1 MPPRLPLRP
10 IAGRAASSV
19 AAAKQNVASPSRA
32 VCLFCSLS
40 AASPTPSRPTTTTTT
55 MTKNTATDSRAQ
67 ARRALRQRR
76 FQSTESTAAAP
87 PPPETAAP
95 ENPRAEL
102 IDTLLELQKHAVNHV
117 NLSRL
122 QLALQGLRQDP
133 GQESI
138 RVAILSLA
146 NSGGAEPGK
155 AAKDLLRL
163 LLADPLGD
171 EAEWERELAQHDPS
185 HPLVVRIGQEHNAVE
200 AGPRVTISKTNLLHE
215 LDVSSPALNG
225 HGIELLLMEVNP
237 FAPVPGRAGETVLQD
252 VEESVLVPTVDI
264 PSNTGRYTPI
274 TTPVHKALVVSEGV
288 MGAASVASLPLAE
301 YRDTVFGAVNLP
313 DYPVEKDA
321 RVTFQPI
328 NVSVGSKGLDLI
340 RQNIGNA
347 MEYER
352 SWYKSNVPVLI
363 QWLKAGVQ
371 TDEGQVTK
379 PAVRLLVASLLR
391 NALAEIEAEESR
403 LLSGRLSTEAA
414 SSGLAVMN
422 ERLAQWSQFAHEEL
436 QQQLD
441 LAFAGT
447 RWRKLGWWKLFWRVD
462 DVGVLTTDMLS
473 QRFLPG
479 AERELVYLAGR
490 IAESGVASTVEPPVY
505 AQPTSEL
512 QKSLPESSTV
522 AKAVTQKPKWPTH
535 IAFTRR
541 YLHEETVPALQALA
555 QKLVLQASSTS
566 ALTTALAGL
575 LYVSH
580 YASSVYEAG
589 AVAALGVMWSLRRLQ
604 TKWETAR
611 TYWEGEVRE
620 EGRKAVRGVE
630 QSVADTLDGSRE
642 STAVEGAEELRKAK
656 ELVEKAEDALRRLK

>member
-10 IAGRAASSV
+10 IAGRAASSL
-19 AAAKQNVASPSRA
+19 AAAKQNAAAPSRA

-40 AASPTPSRPTTTTTT
+40 TPSRPTTTTTNAIT
-55 MTKNTATDSRAQ
+55 NSQTQTRK
-67 ARRALRQRR
+67 ALRQRR
-76 FQSTESTAAAP
+76 FQSTESTAPSPSP
-87 PPPETAAP
+87 PAETTAP

-122 QLALQGLRQDP
+122 QLALQGLRQEP

-146 NSGGAEPGK
+146 TGGAEQGR

-185 HPLVVRIGQEHNAVE
+185 HPLVVRIGQEYHAAE

-237 FAPVPGRAGETVLQD
+237 FSSVPGPGETAVQD
-252 VEESVLVPTVDI
+252 VEEAVLVPTVDI

-274 TTPVHKALVVSEGV
+274 TTPVHKALVVSGGV
-288 MGAASVASLPLAE
+288 MGAASIAALPLAE

-313 DYPVEKDA
+313 EYPVEKEA
-321 RVTFQPI
+321 GVTFQPI
-328 NVSVGSKGLDLI
+328 DVSVGNKGLDLI

-352 SWYKSNVPVLI
+352 SWYQSNVPVLI
-363 QWLKAGVQ
+363 QWLKTGVQ
-371 TDEGQVTK
+371 TDEGQATK

-391 NALAEIEAEESR
+391 NALAEIEDEESR
-403 LLSGRLSTEAA
+403 LLSGRLTTEVA
-414 SSGLAVMN
+414 SSGLTVMN

-490 IAESGVASTVEPPVY
+490 IAESGVASTTTEPPVY

-575 LYVSH
+575 LYVSQ

-620 EGRKAVRGVE
+620 EGRKALRGVE

-642 STAVEGAEELRKAK
+642 GVAVEGAEELRRAK
-656 ELVEKAEDALRRLK
+656 ELVEKAEDALKRLK

>member
-10 IAGRAASSV
+10 MAGRAA
-19 AAAKQNVASPSRA
+19 ASPSSSSSLSLAKQQTNPSSRAA

-40 AASPTPSRPTTTTTT
+40 TPPAPSRTTT
-55 MTKNTATDSRAQ
+55 SRAQ
-67 ARRALRQRR
+67 AAAAAAGRKAWRQRR
-76 FQSTESTAAAP
+76 FQSTDAAP
-87 PPPETAAP
+87 PQTAP
-95 ENPRAEL
+95 STNPRAEL

-122 QLALQGLRQDP
+122 QLALQNLRQVP
-133 GQESI
+133 GQEAV
-138 RVAILSLA
+138 RVAVLALA
-146 NSGGAEPGK
+146 NAAEPGR

-163 LLADPLGD
+163 ILADPLGD
-171 EAEWERELAQHDPS
+171 EADWEGELARHDAA
-185 HPLVVRIGQEHNAVE
+185 HPLVVRIGREL
-200 AGPRVTISKTNLLHE
+200 AGQSRDEPAPTVTISKTNLLHE

-237 FAPVPGRAGETVLQD
+237 FAAAPGETAQAQD
-252 VEESVLVPTVDI
+252 MEESVLVPTVDI

-274 TTPVHKALVVSEGV
+274 TTPVHKALVVSNGV
-288 MGAASVASLPLAE
+288 MGAASAASLPLAE
-301 YRDTVFGAVNLP
+301 YRETVLAAVDLP
-313 DYPVEKDA
+313 GCSVEKDA
-321 RVTFQPI
+321 QVPFQPI
-328 NVSVGSKGLDLI
+328 DISVGTKGLDLI

-352 SWYKSNVPVLI
+352 SWYKSNVPAVI
-363 QWLKAGVQ
+363 QWLKSGVQ
-371 TDEGQVTK
+371 SDEGQITK
-379 PAVRLLVASLLR
+379 PAVRLLITSLLR
-391 NALAEIEAEESR
+391 NTLAEIEAEETR

-462 DVGVLTTDMLS
+462 DVGALTTDMLS

-490 IAESGVASTVEPPVY
+490 IAESGAATAATANEPPAY

-512 QKSLPESSTV
+512 QRSLPESSTA
-522 AKAVTQKPKWPTH
+522 AKAVTQRPKWPTH
-535 IAFTRR
+535 ISFTRR

-566 ALTTALAGL
+566 ALTGALAGL
-575 LYVSH
+575 LYVSQ

-604 TKWETAR
+604 TKWEAAR
-611 TYWEGEVRE
+611 AYWEGEVRE

-630 QSVADTLDGSRE
+630 QSVADALDGSRE
-642 STAVEGAEELRKAK
+642 GAPVEGAEELRKAR
-656 ELVEKAEDALRRLK
+656 ELVEKAEDALKRLK

>member
-10 IAGRAASSV
+10 IAGRAASSLSLPQQTS
-19 AAAKQNVASPSRA
+19 APSRAA

-40 AASPTPSRPTTTTTT
+40 TAATATPSRSTTTTSRPYAA
-55 MTKNTATDSRAQ
+55 ATE
-67 ARRALRQRR
+67 ARKALRQRR
-76 FQSTESTAAAP
+76 FQSTDSAPLEAA
-87 PPPETAAP
+87 TP

-102 IDTLLELQKHAVNHV
+102 IDTLLDLQKHAVNHV

-133 GQESI
+133 GQEAV
-138 RVAILSLA
+138 RVAILALA
-146 NSGGAEPGK
+146 NVAEPGK

-163 LLADPLGD
+163 ILADPLGD
-171 EAEWERELAQHDPS
+171 EAEWERELAQHDPT
-185 HPLVVRIGQEHNAVE
+185 HPLVVRIGQEHARPREE
-200 AGPRVTISKTNLLHE
+200 AAPTVTISKTNLLHD
-215 LDVSSPALNG
+215 LGVSSPALNG

-237 FAPVPGRAGETVLQD
+237 FSAAPGEVAYAQD

-301 YRDTVFGAVNLP
+301 YRDTILAAINLP
-313 DYPVEKDA
+313 EYPVDKDA
-321 RVTFQPI
+321 QTTFQPI
-328 NVSVGSKGLDLI
+328 DVSVGSKGLDLI

-352 SWYKSNVPVLI
+352 SWYKSNVPAVI
-363 QWLKAGVQ
+363 QWLKSGVQ
-371 TDEGQVTK
+371 SDEGHVTK
-379 PAVRLLVASLLR
+379 PAVRLLIASLLR
-391 NALAEIEAEESR
+391 NTLAEIEAEESR

-490 IAESGVASTVEPPVY
+490 IAESGVATAAEPPTY

-522 AKAVTQKPKWPTH
+522 AKVVTQKPKWPTH
-535 IAFTRR
+535 ISFTRR
-541 YLHEETVPALQALA
+541 YLYEETVPALQALA

-566 ALTTALAGL
+566 ALTTALGGL
-575 LYVSH
+575 LYVSQ

-589 AVAALGVMWSLRRLQ
+589 AVAALGIMWSLRRLQ

-630 QSVADTLDGSRE
+630 QSVADALDGSRE
-642 STAVEGAEELRKAK
+642 GNPVEGAEELRKAR
-656 ELVEKAEDALRRLK
+656 ELVEKAQDALKRLE

>member
-10 IAGRAASSV
+10 IAGRAASSLSL
-19 AAAKQNVASPSRA
+19 AKQTNASSRA
-32 VCLFCSLS
+32 ATCLFCSLS
-40 AASPTPSRPTTTTTT
+40 TAPAPSRSTT
-55 MTKNTATDSRAQ
+55 ASRAHAAAAAA
-67 ARRALRQRR
+67 ARKALRQRR
-76 FQSTESTAAAP
+76 FQSTDSAP
-87 PPPETAAP
+87 LEDATP

-102 IDTLLELQKHAVNHV
+102 VDTLLELQKHAVNHV

-122 QLALQGLRQDP
+122 QLALQGLRQEP
-133 GQESI
+133 GQEAI
-138 RVAILSLA
+138 RVAILALA
-146 NSGGAEPGK
+146 NVAEPGK

-163 LLADPLGD
+163 ILADPLSD
-171 EAEWERELAQHDPS
+171 EAEWERELAQHNPA
-185 HPLVVRIGQEHNAVE
+185 HPLVVRIGQEHGR
-200 AGPRVTISKTNLLHE
+200 AGEDAAPKVTISKTNLLHE

-237 FAPVPGRAGETVLQD
+237 FTAAPSEATQVQD
-252 VEESVLVPTVDI
+252 IEESVLVPTVDI

-288 MGAASVASLPLAE
+288 MGAASVASLPLVE
-301 YRDTVFGAVNLP
+301 YRDTVLAAVDLP
-313 DYPVEKDA
+313 EYPVEKDA
-321 RVTFQPI
+321 QVPFQP
-328 NVSVGSKGLDLI
+328 VDVLVGVKGLELI

-352 SWYKSNVPVLI
+352 SWYKSNVPAVI
-363 QWLKAGVQ
+363 QWLKSGVQ
-371 TDEGQVTK
+371 NDEGQITK
-379 PAVRLLVASLLR
+379 PAVRLLIASLLR
-391 NALAEIEAEESR
+391 NTLAEIEAEETR

-441 LAFAGT
+441 LAFAGK

-462 DVGVLTTDMLS
+462 DVGALTTDMLN

-479 AERELVYLAGR
+479 AERELIYLAGR
-490 IAESGVASTVEPPVY
+490 VAESGVANAIEPPAY
-505 AQPTSEL
+505 SQPTSEL
-512 QKSLPESSTV
+512 QKSLPESSTI

-535 IAFTRR
+535 ISFTRR

-566 ALTTALAGL
+566 ALTSALAGL
-575 LYVSH
+575 LYVSQ

-589 AVAALGVMWSLRRLQ
+589 AVAALGIMWSLRRLQ

-611 TYWEGEVRE
+611 SYWEGEVRE

-630 QSVADTLDGSRE
+630 QSVADALDGSRE
-642 STAVEGAEELRKAK
+642 GAPIEGAEELRKAK
-656 ELVEKAEDALRRLK
+656 ELVEKAEDALKRLK

>member
-10 IAGRAASSV
+10 MAGRAASSSSLSL
-19 AAAKQNVASPSRA
+19 AKQQTSPSSRAA

-40 AASPTPSRPTTTTTT
+40 TPPAPSRTT
-55 MTKNTATDSRAQ
+55 ASRAH
-67 ARRALRQRR
+67 AAATANRKAWRQRR
-76 FQSTESTAAAP
+76 LQSTDAAP
-87 PPPETAAP
+87 LVAAP
-95 ENPRAEL
+95 SANPRAEL

-122 QLALQGLRQDP
+122 QLALQNLRQEP
-133 GQESI
+133 GQEAV
-138 RVAILSLA
+138 RVAVLALA
-146 NSGGAEPGK
+146 NAAEPGR

-163 LLADPLGD
+163 ILADPLSD
-171 EAEWERELAQHDPS
+171 EADWEAELARHDAA
-185 HPLVVRIGQEHNAVE
+185 HPLVVRIGRDHGSQSPEE
-200 AGPRVTISKTNLLHE
+200 PTPRVTISKANLLHE
-215 LDVSSPALNG
+215 LDVSSPALND
-225 HGIELLLMEVNP
+225 HGIEILLMEVNP
-237 FAPVPGRAGETVLQD
+237 FAAAPSETAQALD

-274 TTPVHKALVVSEGV
+274 TTPVHKALVVSEGI
-288 MGAASVASLPLAE
+288 MGAASAASLPLTE
-301 YRDTVFGAVNLP
+301 YRDTVLAAVDLP
-313 DYPVEKDA
+313 GYPVEKDA

-328 NVSVGSKGLDLI
+328 DVSLGTKGLELI

-352 SWYKSNVPVLI
+352 SWYKSNVPAVI
-363 QWLKAGVQ
+363 QWLKSGVQ
-371 TDEGQVTK
+371 SDEGQVTK
-379 PAVRLLVASLLR
+379 PAVRLLIASLLR
-391 NALAEIEAEESR
+391 NTLAEIEAEETR

-462 DVGVLTTDMLS
+462 DVGALTTDMLS

-479 AERELVYLAGR
+479 AERELIYLAGR
-490 IAESGVASTVEPPVY
+490 IAESGAAAGAAEPPAY

-522 AKAVTQKPKWPTH
+522 AKAVTQRPKWPTH
-535 IAFTRR
+535 ISFTRR

-566 ALTTALAGL
+566 ALTSALAGL
-575 LYVSH
+575 LYVSQ

-611 TYWEGEVRE
+611 AYWEGEVRE

-630 QSVADTLDGSRE
+630 QSVADALDRSRE
-642 STAVEGAEELRKAK
+642 GAPVEGAEELRKAR
-656 ELVEKAEDALRRLK
+656 ELVEKAEDALKRLK

>member
-10 IAGRAASSV
+10 VAGRAA
-19 AAAKQNVASPSRA
+19 AAAASSSSLSLGKLQTNPPSRAA

-40 AASPTPSRPTTTTTT
+40 TPQAHSRTTAGRAH
-55 MTKNTATDSRAQ
+55 TANRKAW
-67 ARRALRQRR
+67 RQRR
-76 FQSTESTAAAP
+76 FQSTDAAPPAAAP
-87 PPPETAAP
+87 PA
-95 ENPRAEL
+95 NPRAEL

-122 QLALQGLRQDP
+122 QLALQNLRQDP
-133 GQESI
+133 GQEAV
-138 RVAILSLA
+138 RVAVLALA
-146 NSGGAEPGK
+146 NAAEPGR

-163 LLADPLGD
+163 ILADPLGD
-171 EAEWERELAQHDPS
+171 EAEWEGELARHDAA
-185 HPLVVRIGQEHNAVE
+185 HPLVVRIGHEHGGQSREEPA
-200 AGPRVTISKTNLLHE
+200 APTVTISKTNLLHE

-237 FAPVPGRAGETVLQD
+237 FVAAPGETARAGD
-252 VEESVLVPTVDI
+252 IEESVLVPTVDI

-274 TTPVHKALVVSEGV
+274 TTPVHKALVVSQGV
-288 MGAASVASLPLAE
+288 MGAASVASLPLAD
-301 YRDTVFGAVNLP
+301 YRDAVLAAVDLP
-313 DYPVEKDA
+313 GYPLEKDA
-321 RVTFQPI
+321 HVTFQPI
-328 NVSVGSKGLDLI
+328 DVSLATQGLDLI

-352 SWYKSNVPVLI
+352 SWYKSNVPAVV
-363 QWLKAGVQ
+363 QWLKSGVQ
-371 TDEGQVTK
+371 SGDGQVTK
-379 PAVRLLVASLLR
+379 PAVRLLIASLLR
-391 NALAEIEAEESR
+391 NTLAEIEAEETR

-414 SSGLAVMN
+414 PSGLAVMN

-441 LAFAGT
+441 LAFAGM

-462 DVGVLTTDMLS
+462 DVGALTNDMLS

-479 AERELVYLAGR
+479 AERELIYLAGR
-490 IAESGVASTVEPPVY
+490 IAESRAAAAAAAATEPPAY
-505 AQPTSEL
+505 TQPTSEL
-512 QKSLPESSTV
+512 QRSLPESSTA
-522 AKAVTQKPKWPTH
+522 AKAVTQRPKWPTH
-535 IAFTRR
+535 ISFTRR

-566 ALTTALAGL
+566 ALTGALAGL
-575 LYVSH
+575 LYVSQ

-611 TYWEGEVRE
+611 AYWEGEVRE

-630 QSVADTLDGSRE
+630 QSVADALDRSRKG
-642 STAVEGAEELRKAK
+642 APVEGAEELRKAR
-656 ELVEKAEDALRRLK
+656 ELVEKAEDALKRLK

>member
-10 IAGRAASSV
+10 IAGRAASSLSLTQQTS
-19 AAAKQNVASPSRA
+19 APSRAA

-40 AASPTPSRPTTTTTT
+40 TAATATPSRPTTST
-55 MTKNTATDSRAQ
+55 SRPHA
-67 ARRALRQRR
+67 AAAETRKALRQRR
-76 FQSTESTAAAP
+76 FQSTDPAP
-87 PPPETAAP
+87 LETATP

-102 IDTLLELQKHAVNHV
+102 IDTLLDLQKHAVNHV

-133 GQESI
+133 GQEAV
-138 RVAILSLA
+138 RVAILALA
-146 NSGGAEPGK
+146 NVAEPGK

-163 LLADPLGD
+163 ILADPLGD
-171 EAEWERELAQHDPS
+171 EAEWERELAQHDPT
-185 HPLVVRIGQEHNAVE
+185 HPLVVRIGQEHAKAREE
-200 AGPRVTISKTNLLHE
+200 AAPTVTISKTNLLHD
-215 LDVSSPALNG
+215 LGVSSPALNG

-237 FAPVPGRAGETVLQD
+237 FSAAPGEAAYAQD

-301 YRDTVFGAVNLP
+301 YRDTILAAINLP
-313 DYPVEKDA
+313 EYPVEKDA
-321 RVTFQPI
+321 QATFQPI
-328 NVSVGSKGLDLI
+328 DVSVGCKGLDLI

-352 SWYKSNVPVLI
+352 SWYKSNVPAVI
-363 QWLKAGVQ
+363 QWLKSGVQ
-371 TDEGQVTK
+371 SDEGQVTK
-379 PAVRLLVASLLR
+379 PAVRLLIASLLR
-391 NALAEIEAEESR
+391 NTLAEIEAEESR

-490 IAESGVASTVEPPVY
+490 IAESGVATAAEPPAY

-535 IAFTRR
+535 ISFTRR
-541 YLHEETVPALQALA
+541 YLYEETVPALQALA

-566 ALTTALAGL
+566 ALTTALGGL
-575 LYVSH
+575 LYVSQ

-630 QSVADTLDGSRE
+630 QSVADALDGSRE
-642 STAVEGAEELRKAK
+642 GNPVEGAEELRKAR
-656 ELVEKAEDALRRLK
+656 ELVEKAQDALKRLE

>member
-10 IAGRAASSV
+10 VAGRAASSSSSS
-19 AAAKQNVASPSRA
+19 SPSSLSLGKLQTNPPSRAAA

-40 AASPTPSRPTTTTTT
+40 RPQAHSRTTTTT
-55 MTKNTATDSRAQ
+55 SRAHT
-67 ARRALRQRR
+67 ADRKAWRQRR
-76 FQSTESTAAAP
+76 FQSTDASP
-87 PPPETAAP
+87 PA
-95 ENPRAEL
+95 NPRAEL

-122 QLALQGLRQDP
+122 QLALQNLRQDP
-133 GQESI
+133 GQEAV
-138 RVAILSLA
+138 RVAVLALA
-146 NSGGAEPGK
+146 NAAEPGR

-163 LLADPLGD
+163 IFADPLGD
-171 EAEWERELAQHDPS
+171 EAEWEGELARHDAA
-185 HPLVVRIGQEHNAVE
+185 HPLVVRIGHEHGGGRSREDPAAPAVI
-200 AGPRVTISKTNLLHE
+200 ISKTNLLHE

-237 FAPVPGRAGETVLQD
+237 FVAAPGETARVRD

-274 TTPVHKALVVSEGV
+274 TTPVHKALVVSQGV
-288 MGAASVASLPLAE
+288 MGAASVASLPLAD
-301 YRDTVFGAVNLP
+301 YRDTVLAAVDLP
-313 DYPVEKDA
+313 GYPLEKDA
-321 RVTFQPI
+321 HVTFQPI
-328 NVSVGSKGLDLI
+328 DVSLGTKGLDLI
-340 RQNIGNA
+340 RRNIGNA

-352 SWYKSNVPVLI
+352 SWYKSNVPAVV
-363 QWLKAGVQ
+363 QWLKSGVQ
-371 TDEGQVTK
+371 SDDGQVTK
-379 PAVRLLVASLLR
+379 PVVRMLIASLLR
-391 NALAEIEAEESR
+391 NALAEIEAEETR

-414 SSGLAVMN
+414 PSGLAVMN

-462 DVGVLTTDMLS
+462 DVGALTNDMLS

-479 AERELVYLAGR
+479 AERELIYLAGR
-490 IAESGVASTVEPPVY
+490 IAESRAAAAATEPPAY
-505 AQPTSEL
+505 TQPTSEL
-512 QKSLPESSTV
+512 QRSLPESSTA
-522 AKAVTQKPKWPTH
+522 AKAVTQRPKWPTH
-535 IAFTRR
+535 ISFTRR

-566 ALTTALAGL
+566 ALTGALAGL
-575 LYVSH
+575 LYVSQ

-589 AVAALGVMWSLRRLQ
+589 AVAALGVAWSLRRLQ

-611 TYWEGEVRE
+611 AYWEGEVRE

-630 QSVADTLDGSRE
+630 QSVADALDRSRE
-642 STAVEGAEELRKAK
+642 GAPVEGAEELRKAR
-656 ELVEKAEDALRRLK
+656 ELVEKAEDALKRLK

>member
-10 IAGRAASSV
+10 IAGRAASTLTLGRQGS
-19 AAAKQNVASPSRA
+19 ASARA

-40 AASPTPSRPTTTTTT
+40 AAPSRTT
-55 MTKNTATDSRAQ
+55 A
-67 ARRALRQRR
+67 ARPSGPPRKPVKHRR
-76 FQSTESTAAAP
+76 FQSTNATPLDAAP
-87 PPPETAAP
+87 L
-95 ENPRAEL
+95 ENPRTEL
-102 IDTLLELQKHAVNHV
+102 IDALLELQKHAINHV

-122 QLALQGLRQDP
+122 HLALQGLRQEP
-133 GQESI
+133 GQEAI
-138 RVAILSLA
+138 RVAVLALA
-146 NSGGAEPGK
+146 NGAEPGK
-155 AAKDLLRL
+155 AAKELLRL

-171 EAEWERELAQHDPS
+171 EAEWETHLAQHDPS
-185 HPLVVRIGQEHNAVE
+185 HPLVVRIGQENAADVG
-200 AGPRVTISKTNLLHE
+200 AGTTLKISKTNLLHE

-237 FAPVPGRAGETVLQD
+237 FSSAPGETLVED

-274 TTPVHKALVVSEGV
+274 TTPVHKAVVVSEGI

-301 YRDTVFGAVNLP
+301 YRDTVLATVNLP
-313 DYPVEKDA
+313 SYPVENDA
-321 RVTFQPI
+321 HLPFQPI
-328 NVSVGSKGLDLI
+328 DVAVAGKGLDLI

-352 SWYKSNVPVLI
+352 SWYKSNVPAII
-363 QWLKAGVQ
+363 QWLKSGVQ
-371 TDEGQVTK
+371 DQESNITK
-379 PAVRLLVASLLR
+379 PAVKSLIASLLR
-391 NALAEIEAEESR
+391 NTLEEIEVEESR

-414 SSGLAVMN
+414 SPGRAVMN
-422 ERLAQWSQFAHEEL
+422 ERLAEWSQFAHEEL

-441 LAFAGT
+441 LAFSGK

-479 AERELVYLAGR
+479 AERELIYLAGR
-490 IAESGVASTVEPPVY
+490 IAESGVVSSVDTHTY
-505 AQPTSEL
+505 SQPASEL
-512 QKSLPESSTV
+512 PASPVDTKTAAKST
-522 AKAVTQKPKWPTH
+522 AYRPKWPTH
-535 IAFTRR
+535 ISFTRR

-575 LYVSH
+575 LYVSQ
-580 YASSVYEAG
+580 YASSIYEAG
-589 AVAALGVMWSLRRLQ
+589 AVAALGIMWSLRRLQ
-604 TKWETAR
+604 KKWETAR

-630 QSVADTLDGSRE
+630 QSVADALDGPRDQE
-642 STAVEGAEELRKAK
+642 TVEGSEELRKAR
-656 ELVEKAEDALRRLK
+656 ELVEKAKDALKRLK

>member
-10 IAGRAASSV
+10 IAGRAASSLSLG
-19 AAAKQNVASPSRA
+19 KQSNASSRA

-40 AASPTPSRPTTTTTT
+40 TAPAPSRPTANRAQHAAAPTTTTR
-55 MTKNTATDSRAQ
+55 K
-67 ARRALRQRR
+67 ALRQRR
-76 FQSTESTAAAP
+76 FQSTDSAPLEAA
-87 PPPETAAP
+87 TP
-95 ENPRAEL
+95 ENPRTEL

-133 GQESI
+133 GRESV
-138 RVAILSLA
+138 RVAILALA
-146 NSGGAEPGK
+146 NGAEPGK

-163 LLADPLGD
+163 LLADPLSD
-171 EAEWERELAQHDPS
+171 EGEWEKELAQHDPLQ
-185 HPLVVRIGQEHNAVE
+185 PLVVRIGQEHRAAE
-200 AGPRVTISKTNLLHE
+200 AGATLTISKRNLLHE

-237 FAPVPGRAGETVLQD
+237 LSSAPGEALLQD

-264 PSNTGRYTPI
+264 PSNTGRYTPV
-274 TTPVHKALVVSEGV
+274 TTPVHKALVVSEGI
-288 MGAASVASLPLAE
+288 MGAAKVASLPLVE
-301 YRDTVFGAVNLP
+301 YRDTVFAAVNLP
-313 DYPVEKDA
+313 SYPAEKDDA
-321 RVTFQPI
+321 QLTFQP
-328 NVSVGSKGLDLI
+328 VDLAVGTKGLDLI

-352 SWYKSNVPVLI
+352 SWYKSNVPAII
-363 QWLKAGVQ
+363 QWLKSGVQ
-371 TDEGQVTK
+371 TDENKVTK
-379 PAVRLLVASLLR
+379 PAVRLLIASLLR
-391 NALAEIEAEESR
+391 NTLAEIEAEESR
-403 LLSGRLSTEAA
+403 SLSGRLSTEA
-414 SSGLAVMN
+414 SYPGLAVMN
-422 ERLAQWSQFAHEEL
+422 ERLAEWSQFAHEEL

-441 LAFAGT
+441 LAFAGK

-490 IAESGVASTVEPPVY
+490 IAESGVVTSADAPTYS
-505 AQPTSEL
+505 QPTSEL
-512 QKSLPESSTV
+512 QQLPPTTKETKTV
-522 AKAVTQKPKWPTH
+522 TKATANRAPKWPTH
-535 IAFTRR
+535 ISFTRR

-575 LYVSH
+575 LYVSQ
-580 YASSVYEAG
+580 YASSIYEAG
-589 AVAALGVMWSLRRLQ
+589 AVAALGIMWSLRRLQ
-604 TKWETAR
+604 KKWESAR

-630 QSVADTLDGSRE
+630 QSVAEALDGSRE
-642 STAVEGAEELRKAK
+642 QDASIEGAEELRKAK
-656 ELVEKAEDALRRLK
+656 ELVQKAEDALKRLQ

>member
-10 IAGRAASSV
+10 IAGRAASSLSL
-19 AAAKQNVASPSRA
+19 ATQTNPSSRA
-32 VCLFCSLS
+32 AICLFCSLS
-40 AASPTPSRPTTTTTT
+40 TAPAPSRPTT
-55 MTKNTATDSRAQ
+55 SRAH
-67 ARRALRQRR
+67 AAAAADRRGLRQRR
-76 FQSTESTAAAP
+76 FQSTDAAP
-87 PPPETAAP
+87 LEAASS

-133 GQESI
+133 GQEAI
-138 RVAILSLA
+138 RVAILALA
-146 NSGGAEPGK
+146 NVAEPGK

-163 LLADPLGD
+163 ILADPLSD
-171 EAEWERELAQHDPS
+171 EAEWERELAQHDPA
-185 HPLVVRIGQEHNAVE
+185 HPLVVRIGQEHGSVREDA
-200 AGPRVTISKTNLLHE
+200 APTVTISKTNLLHE

-237 FAPVPGRAGETVLQD
+237 FSAAPGETTQVQD
-252 VEESVLVPTVDI
+252 IEESVLVPTVDI

-288 MGAASVASLPLAE
+288 MGAASVASLPLVE
-301 YRDTVFGAVNLP
+301 YRDTVLAAVDLP
-313 DYPVEKDA
+313 EYPVEKDA
-321 RVTFQPI
+321 QVTFQPI
-328 NVSVGSKGLDLI
+328 DVSVGTKGLDLI

-352 SWYKSNVPVLI
+352 SWYKSNVPAVV
-363 QWLKAGVQ
+363 QWLKSGVQ
-371 TDEGQVTK
+371 TDESQITK
-379 PAVRLLVASLLR
+379 PAVRLLIASLLR
-391 NALAEIEAEESR
+391 NTLAEIEAEETR

-462 DVGVLTTDMLS
+462 DVGALTTDMLS

-490 IAESGVASTVEPPVY
+490 IAESGVATAIEPPTY
-505 AQPTSEL
+505 SQPTSEL
-512 QKSLPESSTV
+512 QRSLPESSTV

-535 IAFTRR
+535 ISFTRR

-566 ALTTALAGL
+566 ALTGALAGL
-575 LYVSH
+575 LYVSQ

-589 AVAALGVMWSLRRLQ
+589 AVAALGIMWSLRRLQ

-642 STAVEGAEELRKAK
+642 GAPVEGAEELRKAK
-656 ELVEKAEDALRRLK
+656 ELVEKAEDALKRLK

>member
-10 IAGRAASSV
+10 IAGRAASSLT
-19 AAAKQNVASPSRA
+19 AAKQNAAIPSRA

-40 AASPTPSRPTTTTTT
+40 TPSRPTTRT
-55 MTKNTATDSRAQ
+55 NATANSRNQ
-67 ARRALRQRR
+67 ARKALRQRR
-76 FQSTESTAAAP
+76 FQSTESTGSP
-87 PPPETAAP
+87 PPQETTAI
-95 ENPRAEL
+95 ENPRQEL

-146 NSGGAEPGK
+146 NGSAEQGK
-155 AAKDLLRL
+155 TTKDLLRL

-185 HPLVVRIGQEHNAVE
+185 HPLVVRIGQEHNAAE
-200 AGPRVTISKTNLLHE
+200 AAPRVTISKTNLLHE

-237 FAPVPGRAGETVLQD
+237 FSSVPGPGETAVQD
-252 VEESVLVPTVDI
+252 VEEAVLVPTVDI

-274 TTPVHKALVVSEGV
+274 TTPVHKALVVSGGV
-288 MGAASVASLPLAE
+288 MGAASVAALPLAE

-313 DYPVEKDA
+313 EYPVEKEA
-321 RVTFQPI
+321 GVTFQPI
-328 NVSVGSKGLDLI
+328 DVSVGSKGLDLI
-340 RQNIGNA
+340 RQNIANA

-352 SWYKSNVPVLI
+352 AWYKSNVPVLI
-363 QWLKAGVQ
+363 QWLKTGVQ
-371 TDEGQVTK
+371 TDEGQATK

-414 SSGLAVMN
+414 SSGLTVMN

-490 IAESGVASTVEPPVY
+490 IAESGVASTTTEPPVY

-575 LYVSH
+575 LYVSQ
-580 YASSVYEAG
+580 YASSIYEAG

-642 STAVEGAEELRKAK
+642 GTAVEGAEELRRAK

>member
-10 IAGRAASSV
+10 IAGRAASSLT
-19 AAAKQNVASPSRA
+19 AAKQNTAIPSRA

-40 AASPTPSRPTTTTTT
+40 APSRPTTRT
-55 MTKNTATDSRAQ
+55 NVTANCRNQ
-67 ARRALRQRR
+67 ARKALRQRR
-76 FQSTESTAAAP
+76 FQSTESTASP
-87 PPPETAAP
+87 PPPLEATAP
-95 ENPRAEL
+95 ENPRQEL

-146 NSGGAEPGK
+146 NGGAEQGK

-185 HPLVVRIGQEHNAVE
+185 HPLVVRIGQEHNAAE
-200 AGPRVTISKTNLLHE
+200 AAPRVTISKTNLLHE

-237 FAPVPGRAGETVLQD
+237 FSSVPGPGETAVQD
-252 VEESVLVPTVDI
+252 VEEAVLVPTVDI

-274 TTPVHKALVVSEGV
+274 TTPVHKALVVSGGV
-288 MGAASVASLPLAE
+288 MGAASVAALPLAE

-313 DYPVEKDA
+313 EYPVEKEA
-321 RVTFQPI
+321 GVTFQPI
-328 NVSVGSKGLDLI
+328 DVSVGSKGLDLI

-352 SWYKSNVPVLI
+352 AWYKSNVPVLI
-363 QWLKAGVQ
+363 QWLKTGVQ
-371 TDEGQVTK
+371 TDEGQATK

-414 SSGLAVMN
+414 SSGLTVMN

-490 IAESGVASTVEPPVY
+490 IAESGVASTTAEPPVY

-575 LYVSH
+575 LYVSQ
-580 YASSVYEAG
+580 YASSIYEAG

-611 TYWEGEVRE
+611 TYWEGDVRE

-642 STAVEGAEELRKAK
+642 GAAVEGADELRRAK
-656 ELVEKAEDALRRLK
+656 ELVEKAEDALKRLK

>member
-1 MPPRLPLRP
+1 MPPRIPLRP
-10 IAGRAASSV
+10 IAGRAASPL
-19 AAAKQNVASPSRA
+19 AAKQNTAIPSRA

-40 AASPTPSRPTTTTTT
+40 APSRPTTRTNATT
-55 MTKNTATDSRAQ
+55 NSRNQ
-67 ARRALRQRR
+67 ARKALRQRR
-76 FQSTESTAAAP
+76 FQSTESTASLP
-87 PPPETAAP
+87 PQETIAP
-95 ENPRAEL
+95 ENPRQEL

-138 RVAILSLA
+138 RIAILSLA
-146 NSGGAEPGK
+146 NGSAEQGK

-185 HPLVVRIGQEHNAVE
+185 HPLVVRIGQEHNAAE
-200 AGPRVTISKTNLLHE
+200 AAPRVTISKTNLLHE

-237 FAPVPGRAGETVLQD
+237 FSSVPGPGEKAVQD
-252 VEESVLVPTVDI
+252 VKEAVLVPTVDI

-274 TTPVHKALVVSEGV
+274 TTPVHKALVVSGGV
-288 MGAASVASLPLAE
+288 MGAASVAALPLAE

-313 DYPVEKDA
+313 EYSVEKEA
-321 RVTFQPI
+321 GVTFQPI
-328 NVSVGSKGLDLI
+328 DVSVGSKGLDLI
-340 RQNIGNA
+340 RQNIANA

-352 SWYKSNVPVLI
+352 AWYKSNVPVLI
-363 QWLKAGVQ
+363 QWLKTGVQ
-371 TDEGQVTK
+371 TDEGQATK

-414 SSGLAVMN
+414 SSGLTVMN

-490 IAESGVASTVEPPVY
+490 IAESGVASTTTEPPVY

-575 LYVSH
+575 LYVSQ
-580 YASSVYEAG
+580 YASSIYEAG

-642 STAVEGAEELRKAK
+642 GAAVEGAEELRRAK
-656 ELVEKAEDALRRLK
+656 ELVEKAEDALKRLK

>member
-10 IAGRAASSV
+10 MAGRAASSS
-19 AAAKQNVASPSRA
+19 ALSLAKQRTKPSSRAA

-40 AASPTPSRPTTTTTT
+40 TPRAPSRTTS
-55 MTKNTATDSRAQ
+55 SRAH
-67 ARRALRQRR
+67 AAVNRKTWRQRR
-76 FQSTESTAAAP
+76 LQSTDAAP
-87 PPPETAAP
+87 SS
-95 ENPRAEL
+95 NPRAEL

-122 QLALQGLRQDP
+122 QLALQNLRQDP
-133 GQESI
+133 GQEAV
-138 RVAILSLA
+138 RVAVLALA
-146 NSGGAEPGK
+146 NAAEPGR

-163 LLADPLGD
+163 ILADPLGD
-171 EAEWERELAQHDPS
+171 EADWEGELARHDTA
-185 HPLVVRIGQEHNAVE
+185 HPLVVRISHEHAGQSRGESA
-200 AGPRVTISKTNLLHE
+200 PTVTISKANLLHE

-225 HGIELLLMEVNP
+225 HDIELLLMEVNP
-237 FAPVPGRAGETVLQD
+237 FAAAPGEAAQAQD
-252 VEESVLVPTVDI
+252 LEESVLVPTVDI

-288 MGAASVASLPLAE
+288 MGAASVASLPLVE
-301 YRDTVFGAVNLP
+301 YRDTVLAAVDLP
-313 DYPVEKDA
+313 GYPVEKDA
-321 RVTFQPI
+321 HVTFQPI
-328 NVSVGSKGLDLI
+328 DVSVGTEALDLI

-352 SWYKSNVPVLI
+352 SWYKSNVPAVV
-363 QWLKAGVQ
+363 QWLKSGVQ
-371 TDEGQVTK
+371 SDEGQATK
-379 PAVRLLVASLLR
+379 PAVRLLIASLLR
-391 NALAEIEAEESR
+391 NTLAEIEAEETR
-403 LLSGRLSTEAA
+403 LLSGRLSTEAP

-462 DVGVLTTDMLS
+462 DVGALTNDILG
-473 QRFLPG
+473 QRFLPS
-479 AERELVYLAGR
+479 AERELIYLAGR
-490 IAESGVASTVEPPVY
+490 IAESRAAAAAPAAPTEPPTY

-512 QKSLPESSTV
+512 QRSLPEPSTA
-522 AKAVTQKPKWPTH
+522 AKAVTQRPKWPTH
-535 IAFTRR
+535 ISFTRR

-566 ALTTALAGL
+566 ALTGALAGL
-575 LYVSH
+575 LYVSQ

-589 AVAALGVMWSLRRLQ
+589 AVAALGVMWSLRRMQ

-611 TYWEGEVRE
+611 AYWEGEVRE

-630 QSVADTLDGSRE
+630 QSVAGALDGSRE
-642 STAVEGAEELRKAK
+642 GAAIEGAEELRKARK
-656 ELVEKAEDALRRLK
+656 LVEKAEDALKRLK

>member
-10 IAGRAASSV
+10 MAGRAASSSSLSL
-19 AAAKQNVASPSRA
+19 AKQQTKSSSRA
-32 VCLFCSLS
+32 AFCLFCSLS
-40 AASPTPSRPTTTTTT
+40 TPPAPSRTTV
-55 MTKNTATDSRAQ
+55 
-67 ARRALRQRR
+67 RRAHAANRKTWRQRH
-76 FQSTESTAAAP
+76 FQSTDAAPSMAAP
-87 PPPETAAP
+87 PA
-95 ENPRAEL
+95 NPRAEL

-122 QLALQGLRQDP
+122 QLALQNLRQDP
-133 GQESI
+133 GQEAV
-138 RVAILSLA
+138 RVAVLALA
-146 NSGGAEPGK
+146 NAAEPGR

-163 LLADPLGD
+163 ILADPLGD
-171 EAEWERELAQHDPS
+171 EAGWEGELAHHDTA
-185 HPLVVRIGQEHNAVE
+185 HPLVVRISSEHGGQ
-200 AGPRVTISKTNLLHE
+200 PREESAPTVTISKTNLLHE
-215 LDVSSPALNG
+215 LDVSSPTLNG

-237 FAPVPGRAGETVLQD
+237 FVAALGETAQSQD
-252 VEESVLVPTVDI
+252 MEESVLVPTVDI

-301 YRDTVFGAVNLP
+301 YRDTVLAAVDLP
-313 DYPVEKDA
+313 GYPVEKDA
-321 RVTFQPI
+321 HVTFQPI
-328 NVSVGSKGLDLI
+328 DVSVGTKGLDLI

-352 SWYKSNVPVLI
+352 SWYKSNVPAVI
-363 QWLKAGVQ
+363 QWLKSGVQ
-371 TDEGQVTK
+371 SDEGQVTK
-379 PAVRLLVASLLR
+379 PAVRLLIASMLR
-391 NALAEIEAEESR
+391 NTLAEIEAEETR
-403 LLSGRLSTEAA
+403 LLSGRLSTEAS

-462 DVGVLTTDMLS
+462 DVGALTTDMLS

-479 AERELVYLAGR
+479 AERELIYLAGR
-490 IAESGVASTVEPPVY
+490 IAESGAAAAAEPPAY

-512 QKSLPESSTV
+512 QRSLPESSTA
-522 AKAVTQKPKWPTH
+522 AKAVTQRPKWPTH
-535 IAFTRR
+535 ISFTRR

-566 ALTTALAGL
+566 ALTSALAGL
-575 LYVSH
+575 LYVSQ

-611 TYWEGEVRE
+611 AYWEGEVRE

-630 QSVADTLDGSRE
+630 QSVADALDRSRE
-642 STAVEGAEELRKAK
+642 GNPVEGAEELRKAR
-656 ELVEKAEDALRRLK
+656 ELVEKAEDALKRMK

>member
-10 IAGRAASSV
+10 IAGRAASSL
-19 AAAKQNVASPSRA
+19 AAAKQNAAAPSRA

-40 AASPTPSRPTTTTTT
+40 TPSRPTTTTT
-55 MTKNTATDSRAQ
+55 NATTNSRCQ
-67 ARRALRQRR
+67 AIKALRQRR
-76 FQSTESTAAAP
+76 FQSTESTAPSPSSSPAA
-87 PPPETAAP
+87 ETTAP

-122 QLALQGLRQDP
+122 QLALQGLRQEP

-146 NSGGAEPGK
+146 TGGTEQGK

-185 HPLVVRIGQEHNAVE
+185 HPLVVRIGQEHNAAE

-237 FAPVPGRAGETVLQD
+237 FSSVPGPGETAVQD
-252 VEESVLVPTVDI
+252 VEEAVLVPTVDI

-274 TTPVHKALVVSEGV
+274 TTPVHKALIVSGGV
-288 MGAASVASLPLAE
+288 MGAASVAALPLAE

-313 DYPVEKDA
+313 EYPVEKEA
-321 RVTFQPI
+321 GVTFQPI
-328 NVSVGSKGLDLI
+328 DVSVGSKGLDLI

-363 QWLKAGVQ
+363 QWLKTGVQ
-371 TDEGQVTK
+371 TDEGQATK

-414 SSGLAVMN
+414 SSGLTVMN

-462 DVGVLTTDMLS
+462 DVGVLTTDMLG

-490 IAESGVASTVEPPVY
+490 IAESGVASTTTEPPVY

-575 LYVSH
+575 LYVSQ

-642 STAVEGAEELRKAK
+642 GAAVEGAEELRRAK
-656 ELVEKAEDALRRLK
+656 ELVGKAEDALKRLK

>member
-10 IAGRAASSV
+10 IAGRAASSLT
-19 AAAKQNVASPSRA
+19 ATKQNAAIPSRA

-40 AASPTPSRPTTTTTT
+40 SPSRPTTRTNATT
-55 MTKNTATDSRAQ
+55 NSRNQ
-67 ARRALRQRR
+67 ARKAMRQRR
-76 FQSTESTAAAP
+76 FQSTESTASLP
-87 PPPETAAP
+87 PQETIAL
-95 ENPRAEL
+95 ENPRQEL

-146 NSGGAEPGK
+146 NGSTEQGK

-185 HPLVVRIGQEHNAVE
+185 HPLVVRIGQEHNAAE
-200 AGPRVTISKTNLLHE
+200 AAPRVTISKTNLLHE

-237 FAPVPGRAGETVLQD
+237 FSSVPGPGETAVQD
-252 VEESVLVPTVDI
+252 VEEAVLVPTVDI

-274 TTPVHKALVVSEGV
+274 TTPVHKALIVSGGV
-288 MGAASVASLPLAE
+288 MGAASVAALPLAE

-313 DYPVEKDA
+313 EYPVEKEA
-321 RVTFQPI
+321 GVTFQPI
-328 NVSVGSKGLDLI
+328 DVSVGSKGLDLI
-340 RQNIGNA
+340 RQNIANA

-352 SWYKSNVPVLI
+352 AWYKSNVPVLI
-363 QWLKAGVQ
+363 QWLKTGVQ
-371 TDEGQVTK
+371 TDEGQATK

-414 SSGLAVMN
+414 SSGLTVMN

-490 IAESGVASTVEPPVY
+490 IAESGVASTTTEPPVY

-575 LYVSH
+575 LYVSQ
-580 YASSVYEAG
+580 YASSIYEAG

-630 QSVADTLDGSRE
+630 QSVADTLDGSRQGA
-642 STAVEGAEELRKAK
+642 AVEGAEELRRAK
-656 ELVEKAEDALRRLK
+656 ELVDKAEDALRRLK

>member
-1 MPPRLPLRP
+1 MPPRLQLRP
-10 IAGRAASSV
+10 MAGRAAASTSSSLSL
-19 AAAKQNVASPSRA
+19 AKQHPNPPSRAA

-40 AASPTPSRPTTTTTT
+40 TPTAPSRTTV
-55 MTKNTATDSRAQ
+55 
-67 ARRALRQRR
+67 RRAHAANRKAWRQRR
-76 FQSTESTAAAP
+76 FQSTDAAP
-87 PPPETAAP
+87 PMAAP
-95 ENPRAEL
+95 PANPRAEL

-122 QLALQGLRQDP
+122 QLALQNLRQDP
-133 GQESI
+133 GQEAV
-138 RVAILSLA
+138 RVAVLALA
-146 NSGGAEPGK
+146 NAAEPGR

-163 LLADPLGD
+163 ILADPLSD
-171 EAEWERELAQHDPS
+171 EAGWEGELARHDTA
-185 HPLVVRIGQEHNAVE
+185 HPLVVRIGSEHDGQSRGEPAPTVN
-200 AGPRVTISKTNLLHE
+200 ISKTNLLHE
-215 LDVSSPALNG
+215 LDVSSPTLNG

-237 FAPVPGRAGETVLQD
+237 FVAAPGETAQSQD
-252 VEESVLVPTVDI
+252 MEESVLVPTVDI

-301 YRDTVFGAVNLP
+301 YCDTVLAAVDLP
-313 DYPVEKDA
+313 GYPVEKDA
-321 RVTFQPI
+321 HVTFQPI
-328 NVSVGSKGLDLI
+328 DVSVGTKGLELI

-352 SWYKSNVPVLI
+352 SWFKSNVPAVI
-363 QWLKAGVQ
+363 QWLKSGVQ
-371 TDEGQVTK
+371 NDEGQVTK
-379 PAVRLLVASLLR
+379 PAVRLLIASLLR
-391 NALAEIEAEESR
+391 NTLAEIEAEETR
-403 LLSGRLSTEAA
+403 LLSGRLSTEAS

-462 DVGVLTTDMLS
+462 DVGVLTTEMLS

-479 AERELVYLAGR
+479 AERELIYLAGR
-490 IAESGVASTVEPPVY
+490 IAESGAAAAAAEPPAY

-512 QKSLPESSTV
+512 QMSLPESSTA
-522 AKAVTQKPKWPTH
+522 AKAVTQRPKWPTH
-535 IAFTRR
+535 ISFTRR

-566 ALTTALAGL
+566 ALTSALAGL
-575 LYVSH
+575 LYVSQ

-611 TYWEGEVRE
+611 AYWEGEVRE

-630 QSVADTLDGSRE
+630 QSVADALDQSRE
-642 STAVEGAEELRKAK
+642 GTPVEGAEELRKAR
-656 ELVEKAEDALRRLK
+656 ELVEKAEDALKRLK